1 MRFTISSHSQ
11 SHRFRKSD
19 EITNVFSFLL
29 AHASDCLFLDTP
41 ECHVRAQV
49 SQTAKSN
56 RIVWFH
62 VRNRSGNTTI
72 CPELT
77 SKATRAIAQYR
88 TTHWVDQFIHIRF
101 FLCICYCTEFAI
113 IRFSILSTK
122 CKRSFLSSAT
132 PMPMAL
138 CYTWSIISAQRKY
151 FAWRSLPT
159 KKHGWT
165 EHNNNNNR
173 FPRFRKR
180 KTNPIVIFFFVLA
193 LCSILLSNFTHSLH
207 FVDPGKIHFLL
218 PR

>member
-29 AHASDCLFLDTP
+29 AHASDCFFLDTP

-113 IRFSILSTK
+113 VRFSILSTK
-122 CKRSFLSSAT
+122 CKRSFFPLLLQCQWLYAIREASSRHRENTSLDAVSQQKNT
-132 PMPMAL
+132 DERS
-138 CYTWSIISAQRKY
+138 TIIIIIDFPDFEKEKRIP
-151 FAWRSLPT
+151 SL
-159 KKHGWT
+159 
-165 EHNNNNNR
+165 
-173 FPRFRKR
+173 
-180 KTNPIVIFFFVLA
+180 FFFL
-193 LCSILLSNFTHSLH
+193 SLLYVQSS
-207 FVDPGKIHFLL
+207 
-218 PR
+218 